1 MTYWSRLGL
10 AAGATASA
18 IFAVYDVVIATQVYL
33 ADSVRNDFSFYYG
46 AARIG
51 LQDGWSHIYDLDL
64 MQKQLDAIATGSQ
77 ATLVSPLAR
86 FVSPPPLAWLVTPF
100 ALLPFQA
107 AYGLWVLLLVL
118 ALVLAWR
125 LAAPGAGWARV
136 IHLVAAVAWIP
147 VAYGLQVGQPV
158 ALVAA
163 AVAAGYALL
172 KSGREW
178 QAGAVLGLMV
188 VKPQLAFLVPLALLV
203 SGRRRAFISFAAVAA
218 LLAIASAINI
228 GPSGVSA
235 LSDRLTFAGTKLALP
250 LTLQVLLPWATVTRL
265 VQFAIAV
272 WALGLAYFFRT
283 RIELVFAIALVGG
296 LLATPYLHFDD
307 FAMLGLAMWLYLRT
321 PGPSWR
327 WAFML
332 ALLIAVEGIP
342 IWGAIPV
349 LLGELAALVLASLA
363 AAGLRP
369 VPSGA
374 AGETLRAGH

>member
-1 MTYWSRLGL
+1 L
-10 AAGATASA
+10 AAGGGASA
-18 IFAVYDVVIATQVYL
+18 LFAVYDAVIAAQVYL
-33 ADSVRNDFSFYYG
+33 ADNVRNDFSFYYG

-51 LQDGWSHIYDLDL
+51 MRDGWSHIYDLDL

-107 AYGLWVLLLVL
+107 AYALWVLMLVA

-158 ALVAA
+158 TLVAA

-172 KSGREW
+172 KAGREW

-203 SGRRRAFISFAAVAA
+203 SGHRRAFVSFAALAA

-228 GPSGVSA
+228 GPNGLAA
-235 LSDRLTFAGTKLALP
+235 LWDRLTFAGTKLALP
-250 LTLQVLLPWATVTRL
+250 LTLQALVPWASVTHL
-265 VQFAIAV
+265 MQFAIAV
-272 WALGLAYFFRT
+272 WALTLAYFFRR
-283 RIELVFAIALVGG
+283 RIELVVSAALVGG

-327 WAFML
+327 WAFLL
-332 ALLIAVEGIP
+332 ALVVAVEGIP
-342 IWGAIPV
+342 IWGAIPA
-349 LLGELAALVLASLA
+349 LLGELSALVLLSFSVSPQST
-363 AAGLRP
+363 REP
-369 VPSGA
+369 
-374 AGETLRAGH
+374 LRAGH